1 MTWEDN
7 EGLFLCLKLC
17 LVPDWGQYQ
26 DITLQMLICVMV
38 KLSSAKFRPHP
49 GFWLRDEKLH
59 ATYSEKRRGKKW
71 GSTGD
76 PSKLKRHPR
85 TPVLLLFQ
93 HSFPV
98 KHLRVY
104 NAASADTWTHPRCWP
119 KAWEDSWLQNWLE
132 WSQFLWSHKPI
143 MIIVLAHTY
152 KSLSTDCVQ
161 SESHLFCIISLET
174 GCYLLY

>member
-1 MTWEDN
+1 MQYTHWQRHTQKMTWEDN

-104 NAASADTWTHPRCWP
+104 ISWHMNTSTLLTKSMRGILIAKLTW
-119 KAWEDSWLQNWLE
+119 
-132 WSQFLWSHKPI
+132 
-143 MIIVLAHTY
+143 M
-152 KSLSTDCVQ
+152 
-161 SESHLFCIISLET
+161 ESIFMEPQTNYDNCLGSYI
-174 GCYLLY
+174 